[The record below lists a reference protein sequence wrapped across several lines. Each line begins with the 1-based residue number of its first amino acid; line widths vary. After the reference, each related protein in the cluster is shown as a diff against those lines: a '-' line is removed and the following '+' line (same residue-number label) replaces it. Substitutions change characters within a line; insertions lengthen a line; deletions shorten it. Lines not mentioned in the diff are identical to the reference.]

1 MNLELLIL
9 IQIEEAPKHGYEIK
23 KEIQKHLGYLMDV
36 NHNLL
41 YPTLRRFTEEGIIH
55 KKVNEQQGKPTQFVY
70 EITEAGKARITEL
83 INEFTVKDAK
93 HQIEFMVRVSL
104 FDQMDSDLRLRI
116 LNRRKKDLE
125 TLLVDMF
132 NRLEQSSSHIY
143 RSEVLRYSIAQI
155 KSEMQ
160 WIDDLIHTSNLS

>member
-9 IQIEEAPKHGYEIK
+9 IQIEEAPKYGYEIK
-23 KEIQKHLGYLMDV
+23 KEIQKHLGYLMEV

-41 YPTLRRFTEEGIIH
+41 YPTLRRFTEEGIIQ

-70 EITEAGKARITEL
+70 EITEAGRSRITEL
-83 INEFTVKDAK
+83 INELSEKDAK

-104 FDQMDSDLRLRI
+104 FDQMKHDHRLII
-116 LNRRKKDLE
+116 LNRRKRDLE
-125 TLLVDMF
+125 TLLVDMVK
-132 NRLEQSSSHIY
+132 RLDQSSIHIY
-143 RSEVLRYSIAQI
+143 RSEVLRYSMAQI

-160 WIDDLIHTSNLS
+160 WIDELIHRSDS